1 MKVWAHV
8 QHELADVPILQAF
21 VISNDVVD
29 IQQHIENRGYTVH
42 SYEVEHDKTRSSK
55 RIHCR
60 KARKNTQQQ
69 DGWNNLLAAW
79 SSNSP

>member
-42 SYEVEHDKTRSSK
+42 SYEVEHDNRTSSKTIRRRKTRQVP
-55 RIHCR
+55 
-60 KARKNTQQQ
+60 QQQ